1 MNKPAIVGGFVQYS
15 IPHIWNSASH
25 SGHAKFNFTSSNV
38 HLNSIEIVTLIEYQL
53 RIASGRLS
61 IVLVVND
68 VSQFVAC
75 GFVEC
80 EDADKPISG
89 DVVHA
94 FSLVVVS

>member
-1 MNKPAIVGGFVQYS
+1 MAGWGWEFLVG
-15 IPHIWNSASH
+15 
-25 SGHAKFNFTSSNV
+25 
-38 HLNSIEIVTLIEYQL
+38 IEALIEYQL

-80 EDADKPISG
+80 EDTDKPISG

-94 FSLVVVS
+94 CSLVVVSYAAAGTVSAIHSEHFRQRN